1 MDRISFRY
9 LGVADVC
16 WFLRLKR
23 GVTRIFW
30 KVSWLEPW
38 IWMLLDAD
46 VFQEVTRFDCY
57 FICAN
62 SQLGKLVCLLFLHWW
77 MVLSL
82 WLFVYF
88 VPWIFLLIW
97 VVKNH
102 QVDWSYRSCIL
113 LLGKLYIYIY
123 IIFSGVAKH
132 SNCLCFT
139 LFCIWFNLGMR
150 KKNTSNNNHHQDY
163 YMFVEGS
170 LLTFACY
177 WRGLICPPTSGGTKV
192 LVKLWI

>member
-1 MDRISFRY
+1 MFFPAIASTLRENLQVDVGSESGTRSMDRISFRY

-113 LLGKLYIYIY
+113 LLGKLYIYNFFWGRKAFKLPLFY
-123 IIFSGVAKH
+123 IV
-132 SNCLCFT
+132 L
-139 LFCIWFNLGMR
+139 
-150 KKNTSNNNHHQDY
+150 Y
-163 YMFVEGS
+163 
-170 LLTFACY
+170 
-177 WRGLICPPTSGGTKV
+177 LI
-192 LVKLWI
+192 